1 MEVNA
6 NYVESISSCAIKE
19 LKKMLFRYAENYKG
33 ISKDEIEKFI
43 THFKQVEEVLTE
55 SLTDAIAYKLCKGE
69 KVFGSVDLSKNYEKE
84 NVYKLALEGY
94 PKIANSKLLADF
106 SKNHDVRISGNLQS
120 MAVKKVVLNKVKT
133 ITQIDNPTV
142 KQNEEIERNM

>member
-1 MEVNA
+1 
-6 NYVESISSCAIKE
+6 
-19 LKKMLFRYAENYKG
+19 MLFRYAENYKG

-69 KVFGSVDLSKNYEKE
+69 KVFGSVDLSKNYEKD
-84 NVYKLALEGY
+84 NVYELALKGY

-106 SKNHDVRISGNLQS
+106 SKSHDVKISGSLQS
-120 MAVKKVVLNKVKT
+120 MAVKKVVLNKVKK
-133 ITQIDNPTV
+133 ITQIDNPTFA
-142 KQNEEIERNM
+142 KQDENVEYSL